1 MKPDWIQIARRFSP
15 LLVLAVSLVPTG
27 CTTPKF
33 KPETDVP
40 QDKVLVYIYRKA
52 YLSGIAGNH
61 HIFVNGQPIT
71 SLHNG
76 SYCSYLASLGTNSFN
91 SKAFSPAVMIDMT
104 MNASFKDAL
113 LELNAEAG
121 KTYYIQF
128 KIATTWGPKM
138 VEMDADTGAREIA
151 KCRLAKP
158 L

>member
-1 MKPDWIQIARRFSP
+1 
-15 LLVLAVSLVPTG
+15 
-27 CTTPKF
+27 
-33 KPETDVP
+33 
-40 QDKVLVYIYRKA
+40 
-52 YLSGIAGNH
+52 
-61 HIFVNGQPIT
+61 
-71 SLHNG
+71 
-76 SYCSYLASLGTNSFN
+76 
-91 SKAFSPAVMIDMT
+91 AVMIDMT

-128 KIATTWGPKM
+128 KIATTWGPKL